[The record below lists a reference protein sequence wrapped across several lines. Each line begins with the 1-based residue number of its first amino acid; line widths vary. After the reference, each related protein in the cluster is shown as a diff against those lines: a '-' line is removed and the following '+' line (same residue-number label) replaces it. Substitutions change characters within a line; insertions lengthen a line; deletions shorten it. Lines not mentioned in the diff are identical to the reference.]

1 MNINCMITYVIYKT
15 ANRVF
20 AIFFTLLIKSIF
32 FNAEYLLFL

>member
-1 MNINCMITYVIYKT
+1 MFYNMNMNIIYKVI
-15 ANRVF
+15 NIVF